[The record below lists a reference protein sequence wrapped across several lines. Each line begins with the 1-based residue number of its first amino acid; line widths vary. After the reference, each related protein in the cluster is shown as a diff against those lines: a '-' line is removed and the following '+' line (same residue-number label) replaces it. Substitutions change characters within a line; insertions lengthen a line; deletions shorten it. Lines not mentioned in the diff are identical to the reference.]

1 MAQPAGF
8 AAQDHRTDMG
18 IPVFWASA
26 NLDPPWQFKIWF
38 EQFLMAVTVKENVN
52 PEIILEEPKDILE
65 EPPPRPETPRDG
77 ENEDARN
84 ARILRDKLAIN
95 RVVLENEERKTR
107 GPRVGHNVFY
117 NEVQKKLV
125 SRLFLSLGTEG
136 KKRFLQKNPHAEI
149 SKMTFREITDLAE
162 VSFQKVKCVTNER
175 YKLFTRMQESLESFH
190 AALTAQAARSE
201 LGALENEIVR
211 DLFISKM
218 KNMTMQDTLT
228 FETLDTEEVL
238 KRAIK
243 FEHSKLT
250 TMAFQK
256 TNAADTGGSS
266 SNYISGVRIKQ
277 EPVMAVRNLAGT
289 TKTPNRRESNKRQN
303 NNKNQNT
310 KTKPCNRCGRTF
322 DQGHLKNCPAMG
334 KTCKHCGKPNHFAK
348 MCRSQQVSEVAED
361 SEGSVEECDQISE
374 SVGSCSEF
382 EVMSIQTYQP
392 ENERVSKYVK
402 DRINEMGN
410 KSNEKMLRVQ
420 KIDSI
425 RDPTLNRVKSLKAM
439 VRIDNQIIQL
449 TVDTGN
455 PVSFLNWATTREIM
469 EKIKQ
474 SNIHSVRETEFT
486 NQIRGLQHNRSVY
499 WDP

>member
-8 AAQDHRTDMG
+8 AAQDNRTDMG

-38 EQFLMAVTVKENVN
+38 EQFLMAVKVKENVN
-52 PEIILEEPKDILE
+52 PEIILEDPKDILE
-65 EPPPRPETPRDG
+65 EPPPRPETPREG

-84 ARILRDKLAIN
+84 ARTLRDKLARD
-95 RVVLENEERKTR
+95 RVLLENEERRTR

-136 KKRFLQKNPHAEI
+136 KKRFLQRNPHAEI
-149 SKMTFREITDLAE
+149 SKMTFKEITELAE
-162 VSFQKVKCVTNER
+162 VSFQKLKCVRYER
-175 YKLFTRMQESLESFH
+175 YKLFTRKQESGESLESFH

-201 LGALENEIVR
+201 LGTLENEIVR

-218 KNMTMQDTLT
+218 KNMTLQDTLT
-228 FETLDTEEVL
+228 FETLNPEEVL
-238 KRAIK
+238 KKAIK

-256 TNAADTGGSS
+256 TNAAATGGSS
-266 SNYISGVRIKQ
+266 NNYTSGVRIKQ
-277 EPVMAVRNLAGT
+277 EPVMAVRNLSGT
-289 TKTPNRRESNKRQN
+289 TKNQNRKESNKKQN
-303 NNKNQNT
+303 NNKNHNM

-322 DQGHLKNCPAMG
+322 DQGHLKNCAAMG
-334 KTCKHCGKPNHFAK
+334 KIFKNCGKPNHFSK

-374 SVGSCSEF
+374 SVESCSEI
-382 EVMSIQTYQP
+382 EVMSTQTYQP
-392 ENERVSKYVK
+392 ENETLSKYVK
-402 DRINEMGN
+402 DRIIDMRNNPNAEMI
-410 KSNEKMLRVQ
+410 RVQ

-425 RDPTLNRVKSLKAM
+425 RDLTLKRLKSLKAM

-449 TVDTGN
+449 TVDTGS
-455 PVSFLNWATTREIM
+455 PGRRRRKLWI
-469 EKIKQ
+469 
-474 SNIHSVRETEFT
+474 
-486 NQIRGLQHNRSVY
+486 NQAK
-499 WDP
+499 